1 MTTKILLEETV
12 FGTPSGNYDG
22 SSLDW
27 SAEPQQG
34 PGYYQGFSGLQT
46 LHVEVTDFE
55 GTIHIE
61 GTLDSNPNLASW
73 VNVYEFSD
81 GGSGPVT
88 QNLSVQALGQFVWM
102 RVKVVDFDAGTIDL
116 VTTQY
121 QTGTLVITG
130 SGMTNIPGTGDV
142 LPSANCVY
150 TIGAVNARY
159 TSIYLCSGG
168 VNSLGNLSTA
178 GNVIGNYI
186 IGDGSQL
193 TNLSQYAN
201 ANAVAY
207 AESGWAGNIVPA
219 AGNIYSLGNAARQWQ
234 SLYVS
239 NNTIY
244 INNVPIGIT
253 AGNVLTVNSEPVL
266 SNNSNTSIVTSGN
279 ITAGNVNGN
288 IQAPDGQGSIL
299 INVDGRM
306 GTAGGFNFDSNA
318 NMMFTPAITAQGQA
332 NTGIDALYAGI
343 GGYVVLG
350 SQVIMQLTSNVPSYS
365 QINQQ
370 NINNGILASADYIIT
385 ADNGN
390 DSTYY
395 LDIGLASSNHDDSD
409 FFGDTSTVNDGYFY
423 VTASDQA
430 GPSTTSGPGNL
441 IIGSTNGVIK
451 LFVGN
456 TAQANVIATV
466 ASDGISV
473 AGNMTPVTSNLY
485 SLGNSTHQWDSLY
498 VSNSTIYINNVPIGL
513 TSGNV
518 LTVDGQPI
526 LSNDSNTSIT
536 TTGNITAGNI
546 AITGSSL
553 TWSNAS
559 IVQTSTV
566 DLTITG
572 DGQVTVRSLDGT
584 YQWTFDSNGNL
595 GAPGNIG
602 TSANVSAAYFFGN
615 GSQLTG
621 LNTNRILNGT
631 SNVEVATANGNVTVT
646 ANGSATWNFATDGN
660 LITPANLAI
669 GTAPGGSGSSI
680 LQYDAPLQI
689 VGEGPNATIVMGWA
703 ANTSAP
709 DSIAVVG
716 FNTPYP
722 NGAANVTIAVGNNA
736 TVVNYWNF
744 DNTGNLTLPGGGTV
758 YGNPFTPSGAPGN
771 TITLQPAGS
780 GVSTD
785 QRLLIY
791 PTAADGDHMHLT
803 SGNLYQTEL
812 FLGSDN
818 LYVKLANTGNI
829 VLNANDNAGN
839 TGQWTFDTTGNLT
852 LPNSGY
858 LVVAT
863 GIVGSGASPA
873 PSLSGFDSL
882 SAISA
887 NLSGNVTADYFIGNG
902 SQLTGLPASYTD
914 ANVTSLLSNLGSNT
928 ISGTGNITTSANIS
942 GNYILGNAA
951 FMTGIPASYG
961 NSDVATFLA
970 AFGSNTISTSG
981 NVTAGNFLGS
991 GTDVDIVA
999 GSYDWSFDST
1009 GNLTL
1014 PGNTFAVNYANGT
1027 AVSLGGNYGNAN
1039 VATFLA
1045 AYGSNTISTSG
1056 NITAG
1061 NLIGNISITG
1071 NVTGTGTNVNVVAGA
1086 YTWTFN
1092 NTGNLVLSGN
1102 TFAVNYANGTAVS
1115 LGGNY
1120 GNSNVATFLAA
1131 FGSNAISTSGNVTA
1145 NNFIGNISI
1154 TGNVSGTSANV
1165 EIVAGVYEWTF
1176 DNTGKSTFPGPMQ
1189 LAVYANTTVRDS
1201 QITSPQP
1208 GMMIY
1213 VTGTGM
1219 QVRGATSWN
1228 TIAGSGT

>member
-1 MTTKILLEETV
+1 M
-12 FGTPSGNYDG
+12 
-22 SSLDW
+22 
-27 SAEPQQG
+27 
-34 PGYYQGFSGLQT
+34 
-46 LHVEVTDFE
+46 
-55 GTIHIE
+55 
-61 GTLDSNPNLASW
+61 
-73 VNVYEFSD
+73 
-81 GGSGPVT
+81 
-88 QNLSVQALGQFVWM
+88 
-102 RVKVVDFDAGTIDL
+102 
-116 VTTQY
+116 
-121 QTGTLVITG
+121 
-130 SGMTNIPGTGDV
+130 
-142 LPSANCVY
+142 
-150 TIGAVNARY
+150 
-159 TSIYLCSGG
+159 
-168 VNSLGNLSTA
+168 
-178 GNVIGNYI
+178 
-186 IGDGSQL
+186 
-193 TNLSQYAN
+193 
-201 ANAVAY
+201 
-207 AESGWAGNIVPA
+207 
-219 AGNIYSLGNAARQWQ
+219 
-234 SLYVS
+234 
-239 NNTIY
+239 
-244 INNVPIGIT
+244 
-253 AGNVLTVNSEPVL
+253 
-266 SNNSNTSIVTSGN
+266 
-279 ITAGNVNGN
+279 
-288 IQAPDGQGSIL
+288 
-299 INVDGRM
+299 GR
-306 GTAGGFNFDSNA
+306 
-318 NMMFTPAITAQGQA
+318 
-332 NTGIDALYAGI
+332 
-343 GGYVVLG
+343 
-350 SQVIMQLTSNVPSYS
+350 
-365 QINQQ
+365 
-370 NINNGILASADYIIT
+370 
-385 ADNGN
+385 
-390 DSTYY
+390 
-395 LDIGLASSNHDDSD
+395 
-409 FFGDTSTVNDGYFY
+409 
-423 VTASDQA
+423 
-430 GPSTTSGPGNL
+430 
-441 IIGSTNGVIK
+441 
-451 LFVGN
+451 
-456 TAQANVIATV
+456 
-466 ASDGISV
+466 
-473 AGNMTPVTSNLY
+473 
-485 SLGNSTHQWDSLY
+485 
-498 VSNSTIYINNVPIGL
+498 
-513 TSGNV
+513 
-518 LTVDGQPI
+518 
-526 LSNDSNTSIT
+526 
-536 TTGNITAGNI
+536 
-546 AITGSSL
+546 
-553 TWSNAS
+553 
-559 IVQTSTV
+559 
-566 DLTITG
+566 
-572 DGQVTVRSLDGT
+572 
-584 YQWTFDSNGNL
+584 
-595 GAPGNIG
+595 
-602 TSANVSAAYFFGN
+602 
-615 GSQLTG
+615 
-621 LNTNRILNGT
+621 
-631 SNVEVATANGNVTVT
+631 
-646 ANGSATWNFATDGN
+646 
-660 LITPANLAI
+660 
-669 GTAPGGSGSSI
+669 
-680 LQYDAPLQI
+680 
-689 VGEGPNATIVMGWA
+689 
-703 ANTSAP
+703 NTSAP